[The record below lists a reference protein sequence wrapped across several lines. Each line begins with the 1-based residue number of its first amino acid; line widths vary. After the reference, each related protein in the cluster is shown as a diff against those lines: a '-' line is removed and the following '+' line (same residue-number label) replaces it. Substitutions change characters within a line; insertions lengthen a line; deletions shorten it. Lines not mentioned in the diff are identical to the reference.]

1 MPPFLTRTET
11 QTREERIHLVEN
23 ILQYCVEP
31 RARLSLPDAVF
42 SYQMVKRLHSMNTAG
57 FHTIVF
63 FDQVRL
69 SRSSASGRNQSDQLS
84 STASHDTSL
93 ANAVLLH

>member
-1 MPPFLTRTET
+1 MSRCYEVSYAPVEPKLIFRPSFTAVT
-11 QTREERIHLVEN
+11 TREQRTRLVEN

-42 SYQMVKRLHSMNTAG
+42 AYQMVKRLHSMNTAG

-69 SRSSASGRNQSDQLS
+69 SHLLS
-84 STASHDTSL
+84 EGPKL
-93 ANAVLLH
+93 ILK